1 MSVESDTMKQA
12 PCTGG
17 FKHSQITLHII
28 DELEKPTMRA
38 AKLIKLGKHIANWM
52 KTRSFSPP
60 SVTAFVLAH
69 KELITVTS
77 EALAALGIIAA
88 GTSFT
93 YDSWK
98 ARQPS
103 LTAAIIYSTPS
114 HISLLVSNDGGQD
127 LVVQRV
133 TLHSGEDI
141 KSNVE
146 IDQKGL
152 LVEKGKSSILSS
164 SRSKLNS
171 TVQYKKPEK
180 EETSIADSISTD
192 CEARIEYIVAGEDTK
207 TSIVKF
213 QCHAATLLDEEELMN
228 IKKMYNLHNPP
239 IAY

>member
-1 MSVESDTMKQA
+1 
-12 PCTGG
+12 
-17 FKHSQITLHII
+17 
-28 DELEKPTMRA
+28 MRA
-38 AKLIKLGKHIANWM
+38 VKLIKLGKHIATLM
-52 KTRSFSPP
+52 KKRSFSPP
-60 SVTAFVLAH
+60 PFTAFVLAY

-98 ARQPS
+98 ARQAS

-133 TLHSGEDI
+133 TLYSGEDI
-141 KSNVE
+141 KSDVE
-146 IDQKGL
+146 IDPKGL

-171 TVQYKKPEK
+171 TVQYKKPEREK
-180 EETSIADSISTD
+180 TSIADSISTD
-192 CEARIEYIVAGEDTK
+192 CEARIEYILAGEDTK
-207 TSIVKF
+207 TSLVKF
-213 QCHAATLLDEEELMN
+213 QCHAATLLDKEELMN
-228 IKKMYNLHNPP
+228 LQKMYNLQPP
-239 IAY
+239 PTAH